1 MKAALCALICAFPVL
16 SSEPPA
22 QDAPAVAEPL
32 KQTLVVTGS
41 PEPVPLEEADRSVL
55 LLPVRD
61 KAILFNTLMD
71 VLRLDPSIDLRQRGA
86 NGMQADISL
95 RGASF
100 SQVLVLV
107 NGRRM
112 NDPQSGHHHLDL
124 PIPMEAVERVEVLRG
139 AGSTLY
145 GADAAGG
152 VVQFIT
158 RPAER
163 GEARLQTGLGNFGSN
178 QQRVSLTGV
187 RGGLGQ
193 SLALSRDFS
202 TGFMQGRDF
211 RGLAAHAGTSWSN
224 RAGATG
230 VDLAFSDRAVGANQ
244 FYGNFNS
251 WERTKTW
258 MASIRQNL
266 GSQTEASLGYR
277 RHTDLF
283 VLHRDRPQAY
293 TNHHVAE
300 SWHGSLRRRETIAQ
314 NVSLFY
320 GTEGFGDEIDST
332 NLGRHSRVRAAAYG
346 LLDVRVLKRFSLS
359 AGMRAESH
367 RGLSEWNPSLAAGYW
382 ASSHLKLRAGVSRA
396 FRLPTFTD
404 LYYRD
409 PANQGDPGLRPEQA
423 WNYEAGADLRPSTK
437 WRLQGTVFRRLDSN
451 MIDYARFSAFEPWQ
465 AMNVTRL
472 RFAGVEASAAWQ
484 GRAQVLEWSYTG
496 LNGSAEPVAGLQ
508 SKYAFNY
515 AVHSGIFSWT
525 GNLPGGVAVRSRA
538 GALDRFGRDAYGVW
552 DLSATRAF
560 GRVRPYVQFGN
571 LTDTRYEEIAGVR
584 MPGRSFIAGVELVWQ
599 ASKK

>member
-1 MKAALCALICAFPVL
+1 MKAAICALACAFPL
-16 SSEPPA
+16 FCADPPA
-22 QDAPAVAEPL
+22 QDPAVRPEPL
-32 KQTLVVTGS
+32 RETLVVTGS
-41 PEPVPLEEADRSVL
+41 PEPVPLEEAERSVL
-55 LLPVRD
+55 LLPVRG
-61 KAILFNTLMD
+61 KALLFNTLMD

-158 RPAER
+158 RRAER
-163 GEARLQTGLGNFGSN
+163 GEMRMQTGLGNFGSN
-178 QQRVSLTGV
+178 QQRISLAGV
-187 RGGLGQ
+187 RGPFSQ

-202 TGFMQGRDF
+202 TGFMKGRDF
-211 RGLAAHAGTSWSN
+211 RGLAAHAGTNWSN
-224 RAGATG
+224 RLGATG
-230 VDLAFSDRAVGANQ
+230 VDLAFSDRAFGANQ

-266 GSQTEASLGYR
+266 GEKTEASLGYR

-283 VLHRDRPQAY
+283 VLHRDRPQVY
-293 TNHHVAE
+293 TNHHVAG
-300 SWHGSLRRRETIAQ
+300 SWHGSLRRRERLAG

-320 GTEGFGDEIDST
+320 GAEGFGDEIDST
-332 NLGRHSRVRAAAYG
+332 NLGRHSRTRGAAYG

-382 ASSHLKLRAGVSRA
+382 ASSALKLRAGVSRA

-409 PANQGDPGLRPEQA
+409 PANQGDPGLRPERA
-423 WNYEAGADLRPSTK
+423 WNYEAGADLRPGAK
-437 WRLQGTVFRRLDSN
+437 WRLQTTLFRRLDSN
-451 MIDYARFSAFEPWQ
+451 MIDYARFSPFEPWR

-484 GRAQVLEWSYTG
+484 GGAQVVEWSYTG
-496 LNGSAEPVAGLQ
+496 LNGSAAPVAGLQ

-515 AVHSGIFSWT
+515 AVHSGVFSWT
-525 GNLPGGVAVRSRA
+525 ANLAGSSALRSRV
-538 GALDRFGRDAYGVW
+538 GAIDRFGRGAYGVW
-552 DLSATRAF
+552 ELSATRAF

-571 LTDTRYEEIAGVR
+571 LTDTRYEEIVGVR
-584 MPGRSFIAGVELVWQ
+584 MPGRSVIGGVELVWQ
-599 ASKK
+599 ASK

>member
-1 MKAALCALICAFPVL
+1 MKAFLCLLCCALPAFPFA
-16 SSEPPA
+16 PPA
-22 QDAPAVAEPL
+22 QATAGPVEPV

-41 PEPVPLEEADRSVL
+41 PDPVPLEEADRSVL
-55 LLPVRD
+55 LLPVRG
-61 KAILFNTLMD
+61 KTLLFNTLID

-124 PIPMEAVERVEVLRG
+124 PVPLEAVERVEVLRG
-139 AGSTLY
+139 SGSTLY

-158 RPAER
+158 RPAEV
-163 GEARLQTGLGNFGSN
+163 GEIRAQTGLGNFGSN
-178 QQRVSLTGV
+178 QQRLSLTGV
-187 RGGLGQ
+187 RGGLSQ
-193 SLALSRDFS
+193 SISLSRDFS

-211 RGLAAHAGTSWSN
+211 RGLAAHAGTSWTN

-230 VDLAFSDRAVGANQ
+230 LDLALSDRAFGANQ
-244 FYGNFNS
+244 YYGNFNS

-258 MASIRQNL
+258 MASIRQSL
-266 GSQTEASLGYR
+266 GERTEVSLGYR

-283 VLHRDRPQAY
+283 VLYRDRPQVY
-293 TNHHVAE
+293 TNHHVAG
-300 SWHGSLRRRETIAQ
+300 SWHASLRRRETLAE

-320 GTEGFGDEIDST
+320 GTEGFGDEIVST
-332 NLGRHSRVRAAAYG
+332 NLGRHDRLRGAVYG
-346 LLDVRVLKRFSLS
+346 LLDVRVLRRFSLS

-367 RGLSEWNPSLAAGYW
+367 RGLSEWNPSLAGGYW
-382 ASSHLKLRAGVSRA
+382 ASSILKLRAGVSRA

-423 WNYEAGADLRPSTK
+423 WNYEAGADLRPGAK
-437 WRLQGTVFRRLDSN
+437 WRLQATVFRRRDSN
-451 MIDYARFSAFEPWQ
+451 MIDYARFSPSTPWR

-472 RFAGVEASAAWQ
+472 WFTGVETSAAWQ

-525 GNLPGGVAVRSRA
+525 GSLPGAVALRSRI

-552 DLSATRAF
+552 DLSATRSF
-560 GRVRPYVQFGN
+560 GRIRPYVQFGN
-571 LTDTRYEEIAGVR
+571 LTDTRYEEIVGVR
-584 MPGRSFIAGVELVWQ
+584 MPGRSVIGGVELVWQ
-599 ASKK
+599 ASK

>member
-1 MKAALCALICAFPVL
+1 MKAALCALICAFPVF

-22 QDAPAVAEPL
+22 QDAPAVAEPV
-32 KQTLVVTGS
+32 KQTLVVTGA
-41 PEPVPLEEADRSVL
+41 PEPVPLEEADRSVM
-55 LLPVRD
+55 LLPVRG
-61 KAILFNTLMD
+61 KTLLFTSLMD

-187 RGGLGQ
+187 RGPFSQ

-211 RGLAAHAGTSWSN
+211 RGLAAHAGSSWSN

-230 VDLAFSDRAVGANQ
+230 LDLAFSDRAFGANQ

-266 GSQTEASLGYR
+266 GEKTEVSLGYR

-283 VLHRDRPQAY
+283 VLYRDRPQVY
-293 TNHHVAE
+293 TNHHVAG
-300 SWHGSLRRRETIAQ
+300 SSHASLRRRETLAE

-320 GTEGFGDEIDST
+320 GAEGFGDEIDST
-332 NLGRHSRVRAAAYG
+332 NLGRHSRVRGAAYG

-367 RGLSEWNPSLAAGYW
+367 RGLSEWNPSIAAGYW
-382 ASSHLKLRAGVSRA
+382 ASAHLKLRAGVSRA

-423 WNYEAGADLRPSTK
+423 WNYEAGADLRPGAN
-437 WRLQGTVFRRLDSN
+437 WRLQGTVFRRRDSN
-451 MIDYARFSAFEPWQ
+451 MIDYARSSPIEPWR

-472 RFAGVEASAAWQ
+472 KFAGVEASAAWQ
-484 GRAQVLEWSYTG
+484 GRTQVLEWSYTG
-496 LNGSAEPVAGLQ
+496 LQGSAAPVAGLQ

-515 AVHSGIFSWT
+515 AVHSGVFSWT
-525 GNLPGGVAVRSRA
+525 GNLPGAVAVRSRA
-538 GALDRFGRDAYGVW
+538 GVLERFGRDAYGVW
-552 DLSATRAF
+552 DLSATRTF
-560 GRVRPYVQFGN
+560 GRARPYVQFGN
-571 LTDTRYEEIAGVR
+571 LTGTRYEEIVGVK

-599 ASKK
+599 AAK

>member
-1 MKAALCALICAFPVL
+1 M
-16 SSEPPA
+16 
-22 QDAPAVAEPL
+22 AEPL

>member
-1 MKAALCALICAFPVL
+1 MVEPV
-16 SSEPPA
+16 
-22 QDAPAVAEPL
+22 

-41 PEPVPLEEADRSVL
+41 PEPVPLEEADRSVM
-55 LLPVRD
+55 LLPVRG
-61 KAILFNTLMD
+61 KALLFNTLMD

-187 RGGLGQ
+187 RGGLSQ
-193 SLALSRDFS
+193 SIALSRDFS
-202 TGFMQGRDF
+202 SGFMQGRDF

-230 VDLAFSDRAVGANQ
+230 VDLGFSDRAFGANQ

-283 VLHRDRPQAY
+283 VLHRDRPQVY

-300 SWHGSLRRRETIAQ
+300 SWHGSLRRRETLAE

-320 GTEGFGDEIDST
+320 GAEGFGDEIDST
-332 NLGRHSRVRAAAYG
+332 NLGRHSRVRGAAYG

-367 RGLSEWNPSLAAGYW
+367 RGLSEWNPSIAAGYW
-382 ASSHLKLRAGVSRA
+382 ASSKLKLRAGVSRA

-409 PANQGDPGLRPEQA
+409 PANQGDPGLRPEKA
-423 WNYEAGADLRPSTK
+423 WNYEAGADLRPSAK

-472 RFAGVEASAAWQ
+472 KFAGVEASAAWQ

-515 AVHSGIFSWT
+515 AVHSGVFSWT
-525 GNLPGGVAVRSRA
+525 GNLPGGVAMRSRA
-538 GALDRFGRDAYGVW
+538 GALERFGRDAYGVW

-560 GRVRPYVQFGN
+560 GRARPYVQFGN
-571 LTDTRYEEIAGVR
+571 LTDTRYEEIVGVR
-584 MPGRSFIAGVELVWQ
+584 MPGRSFIGGVELVWQ
-599 ASKK
+599 ASK